1 MKINYSKFSKIKF
14 LLFDFEGV
22 LFNKS
27 ISNEDEFI
35 ENSKDILSSFIDTV
49 HEYGL
54 KIGII
59 TARTEDKVTEF
70 LQTIG
75 FDELFISSIDKV
87 SPVEKMLNKH
97 NLDFDEIL
105 YAGDD
110 ILDLPLLQKAGFT
123 VCPVDAR
130 RELKRVADYICE
142 NRGGENILPE
152 IINLIEESKVVN
164 S

>member
-59 TARTEDKVTEF
+59 TARTEDKC
-70 LQTIG
+70 
-75 FDELFISSIDKV
+75 D
-87 SPVEKMLNKH
+87 
-97 NLDFDEIL
+97 
-105 YAGDD
+105 
-110 ILDLPLLQKAGFT
+110 
-123 VCPVDAR
+123 
-130 RELKRVADYICE
+130 
-142 NRGGENILPE
+142 
-152 IINLIEESKVVN
+152 
-164 S
+164 

>member
-1 MKINYSKFSKIKF
+1 MKINYSKFRKIKF

-35 ENSKDILSSFIDTV
+35 ENSKDILNSFIDTV
-49 HEYGL
+49 NEYGL

-59 TARTEDKVTEF
+59 TARTEDSVTVF
-70 LQTIG
+70 LQTLG

-87 SPVEKMLNKH
+87 SPVEKMLDKH
-97 NLDFDEIL
+97 NLNFDEIL

-110 ILDLPLLQKAGFT
+110 ILDIPLMQKAGYT
-123 VCPVDAR
+123 VCPANAR
-130 RELKRVADYICE
+130 RELKRIADFICE
-142 NRGGENILPE
+142 NNGGENILPE